1 MQIPSSNSPTNPD
14 FKINFRQKGHD
25 MMKEK
30 NKKYADIHE
39 QIGTFKINYK
49 REQMYDVVPQELPET
64 FLSLDENV
72 KSPLFE
78 YINPV
83 LSKEEL
89 DEEVS
94 KQWQYYKHFCAE
106 LAPDIRQTRTHKEL
120 KEFQWKIGTDEDK
133 AHFYDILRGN
143 GEWENITVPHF
154 GEPLG
159 YATTYYRTEFEL
171 TAEELEKES
180 QWICFKGVDYKA
192 HVFINDCF
200 LGSHEGFFAPF
211 EFDFTS
217 VAKNGT
223 NTLVVIVEN
232 DFIPMGSANEYR
244 GTRYTGDKIY
254 AETGMGYDEPFVGWH
269 HCPSGMGINQ
279 DVYIESRSRFFI
291 YDIFVRPTA
300 PDKAEV
306 WLEVVGTKVCHEELK
321 FSLSLYGQNFE
332 ETVFENLE
340 HLPVDELLEAHPRLR
355 FERSMNYH
363 IIPITIP
370 NARIW
375 ETTEP
380 WLYQIQV
387 TLMDN
392 ESNIFDSQK
401 RQFGMRFFT
410 MEEDGEVKGV
420 FKLNGK
426 RIKLRGANTHA
437 WDQRKVFL
445 KDYESLLRGYM
456 LAKIGNVNYF
466 RITQRPVQS
475 EIYELCDRLGL
486 LVQTDFPAF
495 GVMRRNT
502 VCEAIKQAQEMEHLI
517 RSHPSCVMVTYINEP
532 WFPEMVKRLRWLK
545 RDELE
550 KFFDCATRMI
560 HVLNPDRVVKPV
572 DGDYDPPSPS
582 GLPDYHCYN
591 CWYNGHGIDI
601 GMMHKGYWMPV
612 KKGWN
617 FGCGEYGM
625 EGLESVSLMKKYYPK
640 GWIPENDEDTWHIE
654 KMPGDPPVQSGHLH
668 HIFFDTPRTMAEW
681 VEASQTHQAEAMN
694 LMTRAYRRYKRMVS
708 YAYFHFADAYPD
720 GWMKAM
726 IDFEGTPKKAFWEY
740 RSASAPIMADLRY
753 DRFKVFS
760 GETINIEARVCN
772 DIDEVLKD
780 YEVCYQAFLDG
791 EFLSGGKT
799 KIDIKACDVH
809 FIGYIPVQIPSYTE
823 RKILTVQIGVK
834 DASGNTVNTYEIKID
849 VFPAKEKTKFKDIC
863 FVGTNESLEK
873 SVQAEFDVKL
883 ITPDDAHNDSVIF
896 VTDLNEYEK
905 SKDKIDA
912 LVKNGAKI
920 IFHVL
925 PIGETEILGDK
936 ILVSKTSAGK
946 FNFVKFNPATDITS
960 DFIKGDVRYWY
971 NESTDYITPIIGET
985 FDVESDGYKDILFSA
1000 KSTGITKDG
1009 LRGAWIKSLVL
1020 ARKSYGNGKVY
1031 ICQASF
1037 ENRIAS
1043 NPVARII
1050 FERIINE

>member
-1 MQIPSSNSPTNPD
+1 MS
-14 FKINFRQKGHD
+14 
-25 MMKEK
+25 EK
-30 NKKYADIHE
+30 SKKYADIHE
-39 QIGTFKINYK
+39 QIGNFKINYK
-49 REQMYDVVPQELPET
+49 RDQMYDVVPEKLPET
-64 FLSLDENV
+64 YLPIDKNAQ
-72 KSPLFE
+72 SPLFE
-78 YINPV
+78 YISPV

-89 DEEVS
+89 DGEIS
-94 KQWQYYKHFCAE
+94 KQWQYYKPFCAD
-106 LAPDIRQTRTHKEL
+106 LTPDIRQVRTQKML

-133 AHFYDILRGN
+133 AHFRDILSGK

-171 TAEELEKES
+171 TKEEIEKES

-192 HVFINDCF
+192 HVFVNDCF
-200 LGSHEGFFAPF
+200 VGSHEGFFAPF
-211 EFDFTS
+211 EFDFTHQ
-217 VAKNGT
+217 AKPGKNA
-223 NTLVVIVEN
+223 LVVIVEN
-232 DFIPMGSANEYR
+232 DYIPMGSSNEYR

-254 AETGMGYDEPFVGWH
+254 AETGMGYDDPFAGWH

-279 DVYIESRSRFFI
+279 DVYVEGRSRFFI
-291 YDIFVRPTA
+291 HDIFVRPTA

-321 FSLSLYGQNFE
+321 FSLNLYGQNFK

-340 HLPVDELLEAHPRLR
+340 HLPCDELIEAKPRLQ

-363 IIPITIP
+363 IIPISIP

-375 ETTEP
+375 ETNEP

-387 TLMDN
+387 TLKDN
-392 ESNIFDSQK
+392 DSNILDCQK
-401 RQFGMRFFT
+401 RQFGMRFFS

-420 FKLNGK
+420 FRLNGK

-445 KDYESLLRGYM
+445 KDYEGLLRGYM

-502 VCEAIKQAQEMEHLI
+502 VTEAIKQAQEMEHLI

-532 WFPEMVKRLRWLK
+532 WFPEMVKRLRWL
-545 RDELE
+545 RREELE
-550 KFFDCATRMI
+550 KFFDCASQMI
-560 HVLNPDRVVKPV
+560 HILNPDRVIKPV
-572 DGDYDPPSPS
+572 DGDYDPPAPS

-601 GMMHKGYWMPV
+601 GKMHKGYWMPV

-625 EGLESVSLMKKYYPK
+625 EGLEPVSLMKKYYPK

-654 KMPGDPPVQSGHLH
+654 EMPGDPPVQTGHLH
-668 HIFFDTPRTMAEW
+668 HMFYDTPKTMAEW

-740 RSASAPIMADLRY
+740 RSASAPVMADLRY

-772 DIDEVLKD
+772 DIDEILKD
-780 YEVCYQAFLDG
+780 YEVCYQSFADG
-791 EFLSGGKT
+791 ELLSAGKT
-799 KIDIKACDVH
+799 KIDI
-809 FIGYIPVQIPSYTE
+809 
-823 RKILTVQIGVK
+823 
-834 DASGNTVNTYEIKID
+834 
-849 VFPAKEKTKFKDIC
+849 FPKKEKSNLKDIC
-863 FVGTNESLEK
+863 FVGKCEGLEK
-873 SVQAEFDVKL
+873 SITEEFDAKL
-883 ITPDDAHNDSVIF
+883 VVLDKADENSVIF
-896 VTDLNEYEK
+896 VADLEEYEK
-905 SKDKIDA
+905 SIDKIDA
-912 LVKNGAKI
+912 LANAGAKI
-920 IFHVL
+920 IFHTL
-925 PIGETEILGDK
+925 PLGETEIFGDK
-936 ILVSKTSAGK
+936 VLVSKCSVKK
-946 FNFVKFNPATDITS
+946 FNFVKFNPDTDITS

-971 NESTDYITPIIGET
+971 NEEKDYMTPIIGET
-985 FDVESDGYKDILFSA
+985 FDAEGFEDILFSA
-1000 KSTGITKDG
+1000 RRSGEKTKDNPQ
-1009 LRGAWIKSLVL
+1009 GAWTKSLVL
-1020 ARKSYGNGKVY
+1020 GRKKYGKGEVY
-1031 ICQASF
+1031 ICQASL
-1037 ENRIAS
+1037 EHRITK
-1043 NPVARII
+1043 NPIARMI
-1050 FERIINE
+1050 FERMVGR